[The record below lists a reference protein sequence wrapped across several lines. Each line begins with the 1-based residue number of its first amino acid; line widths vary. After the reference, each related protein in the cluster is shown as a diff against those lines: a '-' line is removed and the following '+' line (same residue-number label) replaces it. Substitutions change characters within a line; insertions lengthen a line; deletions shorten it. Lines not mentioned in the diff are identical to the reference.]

1 MKITVKNEKD
11 NTIEFDVN
19 QFGPLWKLCTDL
31 ASDIIPPEKRLFN
44 PLKGTRLTKIET
56 VNFGFR
62 LLRLYQEGIFLKLD
76 KALTLKS
83 AEVLTGNLKPSYK
96 EKWVYDTQNFSTTI
110 AKQFIDFIL
119 ESHTISVKGL
129 EEEK

>member
-1 MKITVKNEKD
+1 MKITIKNEK
-11 NTIEFDVN
+11 NKTIKFHIN

-44 PLKGTRLTKIET
+44 PLKGTKLTSIET

-62 LLRLYQEGIFLKLD
+62 LLRLYQEGIFLKID
-76 KALTLKS
+76 KNLTIKS
-83 AEVLTGNLKPSYK
+83 AEVLTGILKPSYK
-96 EKWVYDTQNFSTTI
+96 EKWIYDTQNFSTVI
-110 AKQFIDFIL
+110 AKKFIDFIL

-129 EEEK
+129 EEEE